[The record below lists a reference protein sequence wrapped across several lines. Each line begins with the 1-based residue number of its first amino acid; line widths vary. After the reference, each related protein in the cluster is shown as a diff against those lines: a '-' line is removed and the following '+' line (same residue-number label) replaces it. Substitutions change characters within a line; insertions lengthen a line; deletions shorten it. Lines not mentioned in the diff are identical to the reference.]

1 MIKGKIMP
9 LNWSST
15 FRKHASGFKYVNFSL
30 LHIHIHTKTRD
41 IFLMCKNLKNTSSL
55 LLVKSKISECYVFD
69 FDFLMDPKKEIS
81 KSSFQIVSFCFFFQ
95 SVTYFWFFV
104 CNRCVHAIISSD
116 SITFFP
122 IYVKKENERISG

>member
-1 MIKGKIMP
+1 MIMP
-9 LNWSST
+9 QKGSLQSRSMLLDLNMST
-15 FRKHASGFKYVNFSL
+15 FSP
-30 LHIHIHTKTRD
+30 LHIHIHTDRRD

-95 SVTYFWFFV
+95 SVRNTFDFLY
-104 CNRCVHAIISSD
+104 AID
-116 SITFFP
+116 VYT
-122 IYVKKENERISG
+122 RL

>member
-1 MIKGKIMP
+1 MIRGKIMP
-9 LNWSST
+9 VNWSST

-69 FDFLMDPKKEIS
+69 FDFNGPKKEIS